1 MKKILYLLLVVLF
14 SSFFL
19 QTNAQYNNEWIVPG
33 KNYYKFKIGETALY
47 RLNNSFLTS
56 IGLGSVDKSQ
66 LQLWRNG
73 KQIPLYATTEY
84 IEFWGEQ
91 NDGFTDEQLFQ
102 NPAQQLDKRKSLH
115 TDSATLFLTVNSN
128 VAQNLKFVSE
138 INNVAGRPASVTAEP
153 YFIHSYYLNNGTTF
167 NYGPYS
173 RFISEPVYDSRYFY
187 KSFGWQLTPSS
198 PYNLNFNNLY
208 AYSGGVASKLTLS
221 ITGLSYVGGNRTI
234 RATSN
239 IGGELATAQL
249 LGLESKF
256 ITSNPTI
263 SGDFTLSVKDE
274 PATTNSNY
282 ASDRVMLNYAELEY
296 PRTFNFG
303 GANKFAF
310 ILEGNGQAKYLEI
323 NNFNANGSVP
333 VLYDL
338 TNRKRYQAVVAGS
351 TLQFYLPMVNGKTNF
366 VLTEQSTNGYKT
378 IDAVKVVTRN
388 YPNYNDAANQTAY
401 AIISNKGL
409 YGEGNYVQQYADY
422 RSSAEGG
429 GFNAKVYDIDVL
441 EDMFAFGIKGHP
453 LSIKNFIKFGRDK
466 FSVKP
471 QYVFIIGRGLPF
483 YQNKLQQG
491 NAVYQDMNYVPT
503 YGYPGSDIMLAA
515 DGLIPVPAVNIGR
528 ISAVQPSEIKIY
540 LDKIKQYETSQ
551 KFTSYTIA
559 DNLWKKNIIFATGG
573 SNIHEWQLFN
583 NYIFSYSRILTDTLM
598 GGNGYLFTKFNT
610 GSVSGNY
617 SSEYLKP
624 LLANGVRLIS
634 YYGHGA
640 STTLG
645 FQELST
651 PLPYTFNGKYPI
663 FITSGC
669 DVGDYFSY
677 ISGRRTNLNNIPE
690 SYIFTK
696 DKGSVA
702 FVAQS
707 YLGVTSYLHRY
718 NQTFY
723 DKLGVELYGR
733 PLFESM
739 KAASESLTIDAR
751 NPGVD
756 TICYYSHAA
765 QTNLLGDPFIKV
777 HYAPKP
783 DFVIEENQIN
793 APSSVSFTEDRFR
806 IKAYLHNI
814 GMAKGDSVNV
824 EITRKLPSGQVELLL
839 NKNIK
844 SIRNI
849 DSIEVDVPLNLADKY
864 IGINEFT
871 ISIDKDNKYDELS
884 EANNQATKRVTVFS
898 DGVTLVYPYK
908 YGIIENATAKLVAST
923 SDPLAASKQ
932 YVMELDTTELFN
944 SSSKIT
950 KTITSKGGALE
961 FDPGISYTNERVYYW
976 RVSSVASNSDDYR
989 WSNSSFQYLTGKGEG
1004 FGQAHSYQHLHSDLN
1019 NINIDSSNGQFE
1031 YRTLNIPVQINHAIV
1046 GGGNASGWSD
1056 FVLNVNGKVLSHYY
1070 CNYIRNSLLFN
1081 ILDPNSLQPY
1091 YNQAIPSTTQNPPF
1105 SGFMGSVAACGTV
1118 STAYDRDPKS
1128 DRNKSNFQFP
1138 YNTKADRDKIKDFID
1153 WIPEGAYVV
1162 MRLFIETPFENVPL
1176 IDTWKQDGSNS
1187 LYESLMSQNLSLL
1200 NDFVFPRAG
1209 VFIFKKNDDSYS
1221 PLQELTNGAFGKI
1234 QRPDIILEGRDSI
1247 GVITSP
1253 KFGPAH
1259 SWKKIEWTGNSEET
1273 TLGDNI
1279 NINVIGY
1286 TAQGDSS
1293 VLLTLNRDQ
1302 NSYDISG
1309 INASQYPYLKLKMEN
1324 KDAVTNTPYQLHSW
1338 RLLSVPLPEG
1348 GLAPNI
1354 SFSAPDTISQGQDIK
1369 LSVAF
1374 KNVSGQTFSDSLVNK
1389 ITLVDANNV
1398 SYSIPVNKFKKL
1410 APGESQIIEFTI
1422 PGDTAAYN
1430 SQIADSSMRMPV
1442 STKDLSGKITIGVD
1456 INPGLQTPEYTHDNN
1471 ILYKTVLSMK
1481 ENSVTD
1487 MDVTFDGMHI
1497 LDNDI
1502 VSSIPK
1508 INIRLRD
1515 ESKHI
1520 LVKDTSSVK
1529 VTLRYPSGAL
1539 KYFNYNSDTL
1549 QFFAAQNPEKN
1560 EALVDF
1566 KPFLTEDGTYQLSIT
1581 GLNASNPNSTPVNYS
1596 VSFQVY
1602 NKPMI
1607 SDMFNYPNPFTT
1619 STAFVFTLTGSQVPQ
1634 NLRIQILTV
1643 TGKIVKEIT
1652 KQELGNITIG
1662 RNITE
1667 YKWDGTDQYGQPLAN
1682 GVYLYRVITNQ
1693 DGKKL
1698 DKFEIKDANGN
1709 NINTSQ
1715 YFNKGYGKMY
1725 LMR

>member
-1 MKKILYLLLVVLF
+1 MKKILYLLLAVLF

-19 QTNAQYNNEWIVPG
+19 QANAQYNNEWVVPG

-47 RLNNSFLTS
+47 RLNNSFLTT
-56 IGLGSVDKSQ
+56 IGLGNVDKSQ

-73 KQIPLYATTEY
+73 KQVAIYTATDY
-84 IEFWGEQ
+84 IEFWGEK
-91 NDGFTDEQLFQ
+91 NDGSTDNQLFQ
-102 NPAQQLDKRKSLH
+102 DPVQQLDKRKSLH
-115 TDSATLFLTVNSN
+115 SDSATFFLTINN
-128 VAQNLKFVSE
+128 NTAQNIRFMNTA
-138 INNVAGRPASVTAEP
+138 NNVAGKPATVTAEP
-153 YFIHSYYLNNGTTF
+153 YFIDKRYLNSGNTF
-167 NYGPYS
+167 NYGLYSPY
-173 RFISEPVYDSRYFY
+173 ISEPVYDSRYFY
-187 KSFGWQLTPSS
+187 KSFGWQFTPSY
-198 PYNLNFNNLY
+198 PYVINFTNLY
-208 AYSGGVASKLTLS
+208 ANAAVPAKLNLS
-221 ITGLSYVGGNRTI
+221 VTGLSNVGGLRTI
-234 RATSN
+234 RATASA
-239 IGGELATAQL
+239 GGELIVQNL
-249 LGLESKF
+249 NRIESKVMTTTF
-256 ITSNPTI
+256 NLTGDI
-263 SGDFTLSVKDE
+263 SVTLRDE
-274 PATTNSNY
+274 PATTFANH

-296 PRTFNFG
+296 ARNFNFG
-303 GANKFAF
+303 GATQFEFTLN
-310 ILEGNGQAKYLEI
+310 GNGQPKYIEI
-323 NNFNANGSVP
+323 SNFNTNGSVP

-338 TNRKRYQAVVAGS
+338 SNNRRFVGVVSGS
-351 TLQFYLPMVNGKTNF
+351 VYQFYLPSVSATNKF
-366 VLTEQSTNGYKT
+366 VLTQQSSNGYRV
-378 IDAVKVVTRN
+378 IDAAKVTTRIF
-388 YPNYNDAANQTAY
+388 PNYNEVANQSTF
-401 AIISNKGL
+401 AIISNKAL

-422 RSSAEGG
+422 RSSAQGG
-429 GFNAKVYDIDVL
+429 GHVTKIYDIDVL

-471 QYVFIIGRGLPF
+471 KYVLIIGRGLPF
-483 YQNKLQQG
+483 YQNKMQES
-491 NAVYQDMNYVPT
+491 NTTYQAMNFVPT
-503 YGYPGSDIMLAA
+503 YGYPASDIMLAS
-515 DGLIPVPAVNIGR
+515 DGLDPIPMVNIGR

-540 LDKIKQYETSQ
+540 LDKLKQYETAQ
-551 KFTSYTIA
+551 KYNTYTIA
-559 DNLWKKNIIFATGG
+559 DNIWKKNVIFATGG
-573 SNIHEWQLFN
+573 ANIYEGHLFDNYMNSYRNILKDTLFGAKDN
-583 NYIFSYSRILTDTLM
+583 NYSKT
-598 GGNGYLFTKFNT
+598 NT
-610 GSVSGNY
+610 GSVSGTLSNT
-617 SSEYLKP
+617 SLQN
-624 LLANGVRLIS
+624 LIAGGVGLIS

-645 FQELST
+645 YQELST
-651 PLPYTFNGKYPI
+651 PLPYTFNGKYPV
-663 FITSGC
+663 FYTSGC
-669 DVGDYFSY
+669 DVGDYYSF
-677 ISGRRTNLNNIPE
+677 INGRLTNLNNIPE

-723 DKLGVELYGR
+723 KQLAVDKYAS

-739 KAASESLTIDAR
+739 KIASANMVAEAKK
-751 NPGVD
+751 PGVD
-756 TICYYSHAA
+756 TICFYSHAA
-765 QTNLLGDPFIKV
+765 QTNLLGDPSITIN
-777 HYAPKP
+777 YATKP
-783 DFVIEENQIN
+783 DFVIEEYQII
-793 APSSVSFTEDRFR
+793 APSSVSFTEDKFKL
-806 IKAYLHNI
+806 KAYLYNI
-814 GMAKGDSVNV
+814 GKATGDSVTV
-824 EITRKLPSGQVELLL
+824 DITRKLPNGETEVLFSEY
-839 NKNIK
+839 IK

-849 DSIEVDVPLNLADKY
+849 DSVEVDVPLNVADKY

-871 ISIDKDNKYDELS
+871 ISIDKNNRYDELS
-884 EANNQATKRVTVFS
+884 ETNNLVTKRVTVFS

-944 SSSKIT
+944 SPSKIT
-950 KTITSKGGALE
+950 KTISSKGGILE

-976 RVSSVASNSDDYR
+976 RVSSLASNPDDYR
-989 WSNSSFQYLTGKGEG
+989 WSSSSFQYLTGKGEG

-1019 NINIDSSNGQFE
+1019 NIKIDSNSAKWNFGDIE
-1031 YRTLNIPVQINHAIV
+1031 HVLEINSAV
-1046 GGGNASGWSD
+1046 FGGGNTSGLSD
-1056 FVLNVNGKVLSHYY
+1056 FLVNLNSQLIASYY
-1070 CNYIRNSLLFN
+1070 CTTVGNSMIFN
-1081 ILDPNSLQPY
+1081 VISPNSLKPY
-1091 YNQAIPSTTQNPPF
+1091 FNQAVPSVVENGPIG
-1105 SGFMGSVAACGTV
+1105 GFMGSISACG
-1118 STAYDRDPKS
+1118 STPYSYDRNPL
-1128 DRNKSNFQFP
+1128 RQTNKYTFQFP
-1138 YNTKADRDKIKDFID
+1138 FQTKANRDNIAQFMD
-1153 WIPEGAYVV
+1153 WIPDGSYVIARMIIV
-1162 MRLFIETPFENVPL
+1162 MPFTNVPL
-1176 IDTWKQDGSNS
+1176 VDQWKNDGENS
-1187 LYESLMSQNLSLL
+1187 MYSKFISQGLVRVDEITNPKIAVFVFKKNESSFIPIQNLS
-1200 NDFVFPRAG
+1200 ND
-1209 VFIFKKNDDSYS
+1209 
-1221 PLQELTNGAFGKI
+1221 EFGKI
-1234 QRPDIILEGRDSI
+1234 QIRGKYLTGRDSL

-1259 SWKKIEWTGNSEET
+1259 SWKKIEWTGNSEEN

-1293 VLLTLNRDQ
+1293 VLLTLNRNQ

-1338 RLLSVPLPEG
+1338 RLLSVALPEG

-1354 SFSAPDTISQGQDIK
+1354 SFSAPDTIGQGQDIK

-1374 KNVSGQTFSDSLVNK
+1374 KNISGQSFSDSLINK

-1398 SYSIPVNKFKKL
+1398 SYSIPVNKLKNL

-1430 SQIADSSMRMPV
+1430 SQISDPSMRMPV
-1442 STKDLSGKITIGVD
+1442 STKDLLGKITIGVD
-1456 INPGLQTPEYTHDNN
+1456 INSGLQTPEYTHDNN

-1502 VSSIPK
+1502 VSSVPK

-1515 ESKHI
+1515 ESKYI
-1520 LVKDTSSVK
+1520 LVKDTSSVR
-1529 VTLRYPSGAL
+1529 VSLRYPSGIL

-1566 KPFLTEDGTYQLSIT
+1566 KPYLTEDGTYQLSVI
-1581 GLNASNPNSTPVNYS
+1581 GLNADNPNAQPTNYT

-1634 NLRIQILTV
+1634 NLRIQILTM

-1652 KQELGNITIG
+1652 KQELGNLNIG

-1698 DKFEIKDANGN
+1698 DKFDIKDANGN